1 MAVGPAMRRLRGLNR
16 NLLEKLAKKAD
27 YTAVAASHFRS
38 KQTIMAYNPFGNSY
52 RTAQAGYGAA
62 IGTAALD
69 EGLRAYMLRV
79 YNWMA
84 SGLVLTGL
92 IAFTISHTGLMNAF
106 YPLVQTASG
115 DMIYRPTILA
125 YAAIFAP
132 LVFVMVLSFG
142 VNKLSTTAAQGLFW
156 AFCACMGASLTS
168 IFVVYTQTSISA
180 VFFVTAGTF
189 AGTSLFG
196 YVTKRDLTQFGSFL
210 IMGVIGIMIAMV
222 VNIFL
227 QSQEMAYIISILG
240 VLIFTGLTAYDTQR
254 IKTTYLQYGSSYGVE
269 MAGKRSVYDALTLY
283 LNFINLFM
291 FLLQLFGQR
300 NSR

>member
-1 MAVGPAMRRLRGLNR
+1 
-16 NLLEKLAKKAD
+16 
-27 YTAVAASHFRS
+27 
-38 KQTIMAYNPFGNSY
+38 MAYNPDGNSY
-52 RTAQAGYGAA
+52 RTAQAGYRAA
-62 IGTAALD
+62 TGTAVLD

-84 SGLVLTGL
+84 SGLLLTGI
-92 IAFTISHTGLMNAF
+92 IAFAISHTGAMNAF
-106 YPLVQTASG
+106 YPLVQDSAG
-115 DMIYRPTILA
+115 DLVYRPTLLA
-125 YAAIFAP
+125 YAAIFSP
-132 LVFVMVLSFG
+132 MVFVMVLSFG
-142 VNKLSTTAAQGLFW
+142 VNKLSTQTAQILFW

-168 IFVVYTQTSISA
+168 IFVVYTQTSISE

-196 YVTKRDLTQFGSFL
+196 YVTKRNLANFGSFL
-210 IMGVIGIMIAMV
+210 IMGLIGILIAML
-222 VNIFL
+222 VNVFMHSSAL
-227 QSQEMAYIISILG
+227 AFAISVLG

-254 IKTTYLQYGSSYGVE
+254 IKTTYLQYGASYGVA

>member
-1 MAVGPAMRRLRGLNR
+1 MGQRGLKTT
-16 NLLEKLAKKAD
+16 EGAI
-27 YTAVAASHFRS
+27 S
-38 KQTIMAYNPFGNSY
+38 MAYNPNNSY
-52 RTAQAGYGAA
+52 RTARAGYGAVA
-62 IGTAALD
+62 GSALLD

-92 IAFTISHTGLMNAF
+92 VAFGVSHTAAMNVF

-115 DMIYRPTILA
+115 QIVREPSILA
-125 YAAIFAP
+125 YVTIFAP
-132 LVFVMVLSFG
+132 LAFVMVLSFG
-142 VNKLSTTAAQGLFW
+142 INKLSTTAVQAIFW
-156 AFCACMGASLTS
+156 VFCAAMGASLTN
-168 IFVVYTQTSISA
+168 IFLVYTQTSITE

-196 YVTKRDLTQFGSFL
+196 YVTKRNLTGMGSFL
-210 IMGVIGIMIAMV
+210 MMGLIGIIIAMI
-222 VNIFL
+222 VNMFL
-227 QSQEMAYIISILG
+227 HAPAIQFAISVLG

-254 IKTTYLQYGSSYGVE
+254 IKTSYLQYGSSYGTA
-269 MAGKRSVYDALTLY
+269 MAGKRSVYDALGLY

>member
-1 MAVGPAMRRLRGLNR
+1 
-16 NLLEKLAKKAD
+16 
-27 YTAVAASHFRS
+27 
-38 KQTIMAYNPFGNSY
+38 MAYDPNANSY
-52 RTAQAGYGAA
+52 RTAQPGYAA
-62 IGTAALD
+62 FGSAALD

-92 IAFTISHTGLMNAF
+92 VAFGISHTAAMNAF

-115 DMIYRPTILA
+115 AMVRAPSGLA
-125 YAAIFAP
+125 YISIFAP
-132 LVFVMVLSFG
+132 LAFVMVLSFG
-142 VNKLSTTAAQGLFW
+142 INKLSTTAAQALFW
-156 AFCACMGASLTS
+156 AFCATMGASLTN
-168 IFVVYTQTSISA
+168 IFLVYTQTSITE
-180 VFFVTAGTF
+180 VFFITAGTF
-189 AGTSLFG
+189 AGTSLYG
-196 YVTKRDLTQFGSFL
+196 YTTKRDLTSMGSFL
-210 IMGVIGIMIAMV
+210 MMGLIGILIAMV

-227 QSQEMAYIISILG
+227 HSPAVAFAVSILG

-254 IKTTYLQYGSSYGVE
+254 IKTSYLQYGSSYGVA

>member
-1 MAVGPAMRRLRGLNR
+1 
-16 NLLEKLAKKAD
+16 
-27 YTAVAASHFRS
+27 
-38 KQTIMAYNPFGNSY
+38 MAYIPDGNSY
-52 RTAQAGYGAA
+52 RTAQAGYRAA
-62 IGTAALD
+62 TGTAVLD

-84 SGLVLTGL
+84 SGLLLTGI
-92 IAFTISHTGLMNAF
+92 IAFAISHSSAMNAF

-115 DMIYRPTILA
+115 DMVYRPTLLA
-125 YAAIFAP
+125 YAAIFSP
-132 LVFVMVLSFG
+132 MVFVMVLSFG
-142 VNKLSTTAAQGLFW
+142 VNKLSTQTAQILFW

-168 IFVVYTQTSISA
+168 IFIMYTQTSISA

-196 YVTKRDLTQFGSFL
+196 YVTKMDMTKFGSFL
-210 IMGVIGIMIAMV
+210 FMGLIGVLLAMV

-227 QSQEMAYIISILG
+227 HSSALQFAISVMG
-240 VLIFTGLTAYDTQR
+240 VLVFVGLTAYDTQR
-254 IKTTYLQYGSSYGVE
+254 IKTTYLQYGASYGVA